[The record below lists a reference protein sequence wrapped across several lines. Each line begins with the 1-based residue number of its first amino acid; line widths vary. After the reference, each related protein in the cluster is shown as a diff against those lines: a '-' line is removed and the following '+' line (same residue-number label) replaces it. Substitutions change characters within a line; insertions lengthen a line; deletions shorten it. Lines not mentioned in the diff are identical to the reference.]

1 MSEVTEPLPS
11 IGRAHALFAYRH
23 NARLTNQQ
31 VDIDNNQLSRL
42 SENQLLDASNGR
54 VLAIR
59 PTNLSGYLK
68 SLGLLD
74 DFGVWNISAEAPDD
88 FQSLLTVLS
97 AQAQVTF
104 EAADFNPP
112 TIPLVGTFLAFTL
125 SVNPDSLVWTGSVK
139 IHYRVVSASET

>member
-59 PTNLSGYLK
+59 PTNLPGYLK
-68 SLGLLD
+68 TLGLLD
-74 DFGVWNISAEAPDD
+74 DFGVWNVTAEAPTT
-88 FQSLLTVLS
+88 FETLLDVLS
-97 AQAQVTF
+97 TKAQVTF
-104 EAADFNPP
+104 EVADFNPP
-112 TIPLVGTFLAFTL
+112 TIPLVGNFLAFTL

-139 IHYRVVSASET
+139 IHYRVDATNET

>member
-1 MSEVTEPLPS
+1 MSEVTEPLPN

-54 VLAIR
+54 ILAIR
-59 PTNLSGYLK
+59 PTNLHDYLK
-68 SLGLLD
+68 TLGLLD
-74 DFGVWNISAEAPDD
+74 DFGVWNVDGAEPTTLET
-88 FQSLLTVLS
+88 LLDVLS

-112 TIPLVGTFLAFTL
+112 TIPLVGNFLAFTL

-139 IHYRVVSASET
+139 IHYRVVAADEK